1 MTSLVMR
8 FLRDDRAYLAF
19 STYYVLVVINHL
31 LFGGGESIGYYYY
44 VMIHLAM
51 PTVCRYKLKLS

>member
-1 MTSLVMR
+1 MTSLVMS
-8 FLRDDRAYLAF
+8 FLRDDCAYLAF

-31 LFGGGESIGYYYY
+31 LFGGGESIGYY

-51 PTVCRYKLKLS
+51 PTVGRYKLKLS

>member
-1 MTSLVMR
+1 MTSLVMS

-31 LFGGGESIGYYYY
+31 LFGGGESIGYY

-51 PTVCRYKLKLS
+51 PTVGRYKLKLS